1 MKSEDIIQSQFTTT
15 PEPVRSGRNG
25 AFYPILLV
33 RPEKLFTIYE
43 VMKRYY
49 SHEKEKFAR
58 HPHDNSGRAIEGIYD
73 IIAYPARR
81 IVRVRW
87 HEELGWLEEV
97 AATWSVTADYPTI
110 EAIKCVSALADQGA
124 MNVAVAMR
132 FGAQLVAILL
142 GDDSTAL
149 KAEVLK
155 NLMSLMN
162 TSPAPAKTV
171 ERITVNDQTI
181 TLSF

>member
-1 MKSEDIIQSQFTTT
+1 MKSEDIIQLQFTTT

-33 RPEKLFTIYE
+33 RPEKLFTIYK

-58 HPHDNSGRAIEGIYD
+58 HPHDNGGQPIESIYD
-73 IIAYPARR
+73 IIAYPAQKIARY
-81 IVRVRW
+81 RW

-97 AATWSVTADYPTI
+97 TSTWSVTADYPTI
-110 EAIKCVSALADQGA
+110 EAIKCVSSLADQGA

-132 FGAQLVAILL
+132 FGVQLVAILL
-142 GDDSTAL
+142 GDDSVAL

-155 NLMSLMN
+155 SLMSLMD
-162 TSPAPAKTV
+162 TSPAPEKTV

-181 TLSF
+181 TLTF